1 MAIEVR
7 PITATLGAE
16 ISGVDMADVSGETL
30 EQLRKAWLDHKVLVL
45 RDQHISVE
53 EHIAF
58 GRRFGDLEVH
68 PFAVG
73 KKGYP
78 EVVKIKSTAK
88 HQYAANNWHSD
99 VTWRAEPSMGSIL
112 RGVVIPPAGGDTCF
126 ADTGAAYQRLS
137 QDWKDRVDPLFAIHD
152 FSMTFG
158 QRLSDEER
166 AEKQALYPPARHP
179 VIRTHPE
186 TGQRTIYT
194 NRSFVREIEG
204 CTPEESAEIVGHL
217 ERQIM
222 NPSVQCRIRWSV
234 DTFVMWDN
242 RAVQHF
248 ATDDFWPETRHV
260 ERVTVV
266 GDAPF

>member
-1 MAIEVR
+1 MV
-7 PITATLGAE
+7 
-16 ISGVDMADVSGETL
+16 
-30 EQLRKAWLDHKVLVL
+30 DHKVLVL

-78 EVVKIKSTAK
+78 EVVKIKSTAEY
-88 HQYAANNWHSD
+88 QYAANNWHSD

-166 AEKQALYPPARHP
+166 AEKQALYPPASIPSSAPTPRPASARSTPTDRSSVRSKVAHP
-179 VIRTHPE
+179 RSQRRSSVISSA
-186 TGQRTIYT
+186 
-194 NRSFVREIEG
+194 RS
-204 CTPEESAEIVGHL
+204 
-217 ERQIM
+217 
-222 NPSVQCRIRWSV
+222 
-234 DTFVMWDN
+234 
-242 RAVQHF
+242 
-248 ATDDFWPETRHV
+248 
-260 ERVTVV
+260 
-266 GDAPF
+266 

>member
-78 EVVKIKSTAK
+78 EVVKIKSTAE
-88 HQYAANNWHSD
+88 HLYAQTIGIAMSPGGP
-99 VTWRAEPSMGSIL
+99 RPSMGSIL

-126 ADTGAAYQRLS
+126 ADAGAAYQRLS
-137 QDWKDRVDPLFAIHD
+137 QEWKDQVDPLFAIHD
-152 FSMTFG
+152 FSMTSLRAASLRRG
-158 QRLSDEER
+158 AGREAGALSAGSTSR
-166 AEKQALYPPARHP
+166 YPHP
-179 VIRTHPE
+179 SRD
-186 TGQRTIYT
+186 
-194 NRSFVREIEG
+194 RSAHDLHQPIVR
-204 CTPEESAEIVGHL
+204 P
-217 ERQIM
+217 
-222 NPSVQCRIRWSV
+222 
-234 DTFVMWDN
+234 
-242 RAVQHF
+242 
-248 ATDDFWPETRHV
+248 
-260 ERVTVV
+260 
-266 GDAPF
+266 

>member
-78 EVVKIKSTAK
+78 EVVKIKSTAEY
-88 HQYAANNWHSD
+88 QYAANNWHSD

-112 RGVVIPPAGGDTCF
+112 RGVVIPPAGGAPASRTP
-126 ADTGAAYQRLS
+126 A
-137 QDWKDRVDPLFAIHD
+137 
-152 FSMTFG
+152 
-158 QRLSDEER
+158 
-166 AEKQALYPPARHP
+166 PPTSVSARS
-179 VIRTHPE
+179 
-186 TGQRTIYT
+186 G
-194 NRSFVREIEG
+194 
-204 CTPEESAEIVGHL
+204 
-217 ERQIM
+217 
-222 NPSVQCRIRWSV
+222 RIGS
-234 DTFVMWDN
+234 
-242 RAVQHF
+242 
-248 ATDDFWPETRHV
+248 TRCS
-260 ERVTVV
+260 
-266 GDAPF
+266 PFTTSR